1 MQCVREDQTVI
12 SSVAICHQTQSTS
25 VCAHFFLATLGSSV
39 FVCVFVCVRVCV
51 CARAQLQRST
61 DGCAMKIA

>member
-39 FVCVFVCVRVCV
+39 FVCVFVCV